1 MCTLNNINNIVPNLL
16 LLDFIVREIGSSI
29 NFTCLDDS
37 TKNYKYNFSALKT
50 KRTPELIT
58 PGARIKVFGP
68 ILMIVDLEWDDNGHY
83 FCSIYDSNGNQIGNQ
98 RSLAILSLKLG
109 QYLYISCGPA
119 GSIPARDLFKV
130 HYSLLFLVRSNKYI

>member
-1 MCTLNNINNIVPNLL
+1 LNNTNNSAHSFLL
-16 LLDFIVREIGSSI
+16 EFIVREIGSSI

-37 TKNYKYNFSALKT
+37 TKNNKYNFSALK
-50 KRTPELIT
+50 KQITPELIT

-68 ILMIVDLEWDDNGHY
+68 ILMIVDLEWDDNGQY

-98 RSLAILSLKLG
+98 ISLAILSLKPG

-119 GSIPARDLFKV
+119 GSIPARDLFKLKL
-130 HYSLLFLVRSNKYI
+130 HFSLLFLVRPNKYI